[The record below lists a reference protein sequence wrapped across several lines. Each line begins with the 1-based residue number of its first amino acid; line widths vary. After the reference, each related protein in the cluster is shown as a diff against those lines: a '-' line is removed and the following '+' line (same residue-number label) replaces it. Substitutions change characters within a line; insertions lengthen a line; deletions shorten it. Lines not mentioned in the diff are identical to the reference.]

1 MCYKQYVPSEEFCT
15 MWDECADSIPH
26 HAGWCERSVYYYTVH
41 SEVSVHKEGNSLDP
55 SLHFEVY
62 TGLRLQ
68 SVQSVPMFLH
78 QQLYSLASLASQGVQ
93 WSAHKDGDSRPPRRH
108 PSLVSPLLPV
118 ASSHTHAFHHAPIKA
133 NNKLPN
139 LHIITRCHSFFWD
152 SISSSKTWTV
162 NILCNGIFRHTSERE
177 KGGSKKMKKNMFSQF
192 SKVSILMTLKEI
204 EKKNNFWHKNL
215 HN

>member
-15 MWDECADSIPH
+15 MWDECADSTPH
-26 HAGWCERSVYYYTVH
+26 RAGWCERSVNYYTVH
-41 SEVSVHKEGNSLDP
+41 TVNSEVCAKKAIVWSQVCILRCTQVSVFKVFKVCPYSCISSCTVWP
-55 SLHFEVY
+55 VLHLKVY
-62 TGLRLQ
+62 T
-68 SVQSVPMFLH
+68 
-78 QQLYSLASLASQGVQ
+78 VQ

-162 NILCNGIFRHTSERE
+162 NNQHT
-177 KGGSKKMKKNMFSQF
+177 
-192 SKVSILMTLKEI
+192 L
-204 EKKNNFWHKNL
+204 
-215 HN
+215 